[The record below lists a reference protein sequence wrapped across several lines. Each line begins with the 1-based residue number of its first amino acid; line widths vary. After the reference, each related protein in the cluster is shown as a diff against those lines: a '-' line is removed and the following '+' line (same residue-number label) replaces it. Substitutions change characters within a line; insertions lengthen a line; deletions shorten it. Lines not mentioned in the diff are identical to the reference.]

1 MTDLPNQLH
10 RLLGPR
16 HELDLTRLSGVARL
30 LVERLHAD
38 PDPIFLRTV
47 LALPRTRKSVSAV
60 AMLVHHMLRDA
71 LEIARVDV
79 EDLYLLFLATLFV
92 LIIDDHMDTRLDP
105 RRDTVS
111 AVKDYARALLRSCE
125 TGALH
130 SDDMIVEYITRL
142 TDRLRGYDA
151 FATYSAIYQR
161 ALAAMLDGMV
171 EEFRLRNPQ
180 ATDFDHYMTYASHSV
195 GSTLGLTV
203 SLILLDD
210 PRLRLS
216 TENVLV
222 AFEIVAAIIRFS
234 NDIRSYER
242 ELAEG
247 KFSSLQLA
255 AKKYGIE
262 LDQVNFNQHDILRI
276 IRAMMIAEAYDLR
289 DCLPYVASD
298 DHVFEGILINT
309 VLGVV
314 SLYEAAD
321 FDTLPLDPAT

>member
-1 MTDLPNQLH
+1 MSDLGNQLN
-10 RLLGPR
+10 RLLGAR
-16 HELDLTRLSGVARL
+16 HELDLTRLSGTAGL
-30 LVERLHAD
+30 LLARLHAD

-60 AMLVHHMLRDA
+60 AMIVHYMLRDA
-71 LEIARVDV
+71 LEARRLGLD
-79 EDLYLLFLATLFV
+79 ELYLLFLATLFV

-105 RRDTVS
+105 RRDPVHEVE
-111 AVKDYARALLRSCE
+111 AYAHALLRSCE
-125 TGALH
+125 TGTLH
-130 SDDMIVEYITRL
+130 HDDFIVEYITRL
-142 TDRLRGYDA
+142 TSRLRAYPSFTVYG
-151 FATYSAIYQR
+151 AIYQE
-161 ALAAMLDGMV
+161 ALTAMLDGML
-171 EEFRLRNPQ
+171 EEYRLRSPH
-180 ATDFDHYMTYASHSV
+180 ATDFDHYMRYASHSV
-195 GSTLGLTV
+195 GTTMGLTV

-210 PRLRLS
+210 RQLHGQIDRL
-216 TENVLV
+216 LV
-222 AFEIVAAIIRFS
+222 VFDIVAAIIRFS

-289 DCLPYVASD
+289 DCIPYISSQGS
-298 DHVFEGILINT
+298 VFEGVIINT

-314 SLYEAAD
+314 TLYEEAD
-321 FDTLPLDPAT
+321 FDTLPLSQT